1 MSLILKSLNVKRKHF
16 GLYKNNHFYIISSE
30 FRQNGYIPM
39 KYFNCA
45 QISISRLASS
55 TLKRLG
61 EHKVTGN
68 KQDCGSDV
76 SY

>member
-1 MSLILKSLNVKRKHF
+1 MSLVLKSLNVKRKHF
-16 GLYKNNHFYIISSE
+16 DLYKNIHFCIISSA
-30 FRQNGYIPM
+30 FKQNGYIPT

-45 QISISRLASS
+45 QISISHLASPV
-55 TLKRLG
+55 LKRRG

-68 KQDCGSDV
+68 KQKHGSDI